1 MTTPPDSQSH
11 LRDLA
16 RHYSNEAHEARA
28 EAVTYARRHRTLHVC
43 VGLSAVCFGAA
54 AGSLGALHL
63 PALSALAGVLA
74 AIAAGAQGF
83 LKAPVL
89 ARFHFERA
97 AAYGAL
103 ARQFDLLAIGP
114 AEPSQDELQDLI
126 ERWRQV
132 EARSLDDVDPFSS
145 NQDETQET

>member
-1 MTTPPDSQSH
+1 MTTASEGSMAV
-11 LRDLA
+11 RDLA
-16 RHYSNEAHEARA
+16 RHYSDEAQEACA
-28 EAVTYARRHRTLHVC
+28 EAVKYARRHRTLHVC
-43 VGLSAVCFGAA
+43 VGLAAVCFGAA
-54 AGSLGALHL
+54 AGSLGALNL

-97 AAYGAL
+97 AAYRAL
-103 ARQFDLLAIGP
+103 AREFDLLAIGP
-114 AEPSQDELQDLI
+114 TEPTENALRGVV

-132 EARSLDDVDPFSS
+132 EARSLDDIDPFHSS
-145 NQDETQET
+145 HGEE